1 MLLWYTQP
9 LWKARYYPRWALL
22 ANAVLVWTA
31 SAVLTVLYALFMAAW
46 ALPAR
51 LIDPQNPSQHAI
63 AGMWGRALMR
73 CHPGWRLEVLGRR
86 HLHPARTYVLVAN
99 HQSLLDIAVLYAL
112 RRQFKWVAK
121 AELFS
126 IPFLGW
132 AMSLAGYIKLARG
145 RHGSIRETYEEAKRW
160 LAQGMSVLFF
170 PEGTRSYAVEGG
182 PFKDGTFKLA
192 VEQRVP
198 LAPIVIDGTR
208 GLLPRRGWVVNPM
221 GRIRLTVLSPIE
233 VSAYEPEDDERL
245 RDDVRRLMEQALG
258 RS

>member
-1 MLLWYTQP
+1 MKNT
-9 LWKARYYPRWALL
+9 RRYPRWVLL
-22 ANAVLVWTA
+22 ANAVLVWLT
-31 SAVLTVLYALFMAAW
+31 SAVLTMLYSLLMVAW

-51 LIDPQNPSQHAI
+51 LIDPQKRSQHAI
-63 AGMWGRALMR
+63 AAMWGRALMR
-73 CHPGWRLEVLGRR
+73 CHPGWRLEVLGRH
-86 HLHPARTYVLVAN
+86 HLHPARTYILVAN

-132 AMSLAGYIKLARG
+132 AMGLAGYIKLARG

-160 LAQGMSVLFF
+160 LAKGMSVLFF
-170 PEGTRSYAVEGG
+170 PEGTRSHTGELG
-182 PFKDGTFKLA
+182 PFKNGAFKLA
-192 VEQRVP
+192 VERRVP
-198 LAPIVIDGTR
+198 LVPIVIDGTR

-221 GRIRLTVLSPIE
+221 GRIRLTVLSPID
-233 VSAYEPEDDERL
+233 VSAYGPEDDERL
-245 RDDVRRLMEQALG
+245 RDDVRRLMEQALE